1 MSNYYSLYNIC
12 EYINGDDKNHAS
24 VSNRMSNQLKI
35 AENDSK
41 KAILPFSDYFAEDNS
56 DYDYVIGDF
65 DYNALI
71 GINDNLADNYFN
83 INIVNK
89 YKIELNIEDIK
100 NCYTFKKEKADEKV
114 KVNENY
120 LYRTG
125 NGIELQTNNS
135 LAYGTVCKNMSRLFP
150 VRTDYNNI
158 KDDNI
163 KLLHRLKSKTD
174 VETKIDEEEGLILV
188 SIRVILPTKKDN
200 NDITNTNY
208 ILGIGYIFQSCNN
221 SDRFFY
227 YERKRVKTEYFNINF
242 PIQYSNI
249 YGQVRLKNDSENYLI
264 KYVHG
269 IGGVTYQTYCPLL
282 LNLNTTDKANEYK
295 TKEEFNDKFSN
306 ILLGIK
312 SKDEI
317 TVAEQEKELALEQ
330 INEVKAV
337 AGIINKADN
346 LNAYEWDYN
355 NVKYEFKNNKNI
367 NLSIEDEKKIFSH
380 AKPSKVDIKSITK
393 ESKEKGTKL
402 INVKLINIKCNIFKA
417 SYLEKSCCWV
427 VLNPVSDDTKSM
439 SNFSKSKNGIIFS
452 YGDTDY
458 LYFNKFYFNNS
469 EKVENEKNKFKIPYS
484 VGSSAPVLDV
494 EAYGDEIESFEIDC
508 VDKRSSDRE
517 LVKVLDKIYDNKKD
531 YDKQEGFFK
540 YEISRLD
547 SNKEPEDSTTG
558 KSRAEIE
565 NFIKSWSCKIDT
577 GNLKEQY
584 GYDIDRYYDMF
595 SGMTPYVKLGF
606 ANKSSENIVW
616 NYIDSVYSPFI
627 QSLSIK
633 DNGVKTITLK
643 LYDKDFASYNK
654 LSFETIDA
662 EYLHPNDKGRT
673 NAIYS
678 LEDLL
683 RKSLKSE
690 NFDSKNGNKEDR
702 QTYENKDEQLIDEFL
717 KIEKSQTNL
726 TANLS
731 VRFGYCD
738 YNQPLTA
745 TETKIDNKGNV
756 KENSIKEDSGDDSLT
771 NYFKQKGS
779 TQRNNRWWSFTDAET
794 KTYPITFEDKLI
806 KGDKIEHNGGK
817 QINNKEST
825 TGIYRE
831 KQINSTVDQTTSMSQ
846 EIEFMITGFKTT
858 LQNNGLV
865 YEITAIEQK
874 DCEIIGNRFLQRFA
888 VIKSFPNDVLYMLM
902 HIFNETTGGA
912 NVDSSKVKILLGLD
926 EEYAKNFGY
935 KLVEKIDTK
944 KLSNNKEMIELFD
957 SDYLDTYNIKNEK
970 DVSPEILE
978 QITLSFGTESSFSNF
993 IKSSEKPPLYKSISS
1008 LISEFCSA
1016 CPPKKKISVKP
1027 KIYNKDGE
1035 EVNVY
1040 DQNAVSAPLSYFT
1053 VKDQKEDIV
1062 YIVLYYRNVRKPG
1075 IIRVYNWGV
1084 ESPYQHC
1091 ITNLSIENSNEFAI
1105 LNGINCFSAN
1115 DGKIRRRIGSINP
1128 KNGSDGAINANSK
1141 EVSTEDGK
1149 MVNQITYTTNA
1160 SDSYDIA
1167 YSSSMYNGTIEI
1179 LGDPFYM
1186 FDEYMQPCT
1195 YPILLNVLVP
1205 LNELAFTSEAEE
1217 WKRSKTVVKGG
1228 NQRLHELS
1236 GYYVIKEINHD
1247 ISKSGFKTTLTV
1259 MSYPNIQNDVLINGD
1274 TLQMR

>member
-12 EYINGDDKNHAS
+12 EYINGNGEDHAS
-24 VSNRMSNQLKI
+24 ASNRMSNQLKI
-35 AENDSK
+35 AENDYK
-41 KAILPFSDYFAEDNS
+41 KGIFPLSDYFEDDAS
-56 DYDYVIGDF
+56 DYDYDYIIGDF
-65 DYNALI
+65 DYNKLT
-71 GINDNLADNYFN
+71 GINSNPASDYFN
-83 INIVNK
+83 IKIINK
-89 YKIELNIEDIK
+89 YDKELKIEDIR
-100 NCYTFKKEKADEKV
+100 NCYTFKKGKTDNKDDE
-114 KVNENY
+114 NC
-120 LYRTG
+120 LYQT
-125 NGIELQTNNS
+125 NSGIELQTKTS
-135 LAYGTVCKNMSRLFP
+135 LAYGIVCKSSSRLFP
-150 VRTDYNNI
+150 VRTDNN
-158 KDDNI
+158 KVEDNI
-163 KLLHRLKSKTD
+163 KLLHYLKSKAD
-174 VETKIDEEEGLILV
+174 VEAKIDEERGLKLV
-188 SIRVILPTKKDN
+188 SIRIIIPAKLDN

-208 ILGIGYIFQSCNN
+208 ILGIGYIFQSCYNP
-221 SDRFFY
+221 DRFFY
-227 YERKRVKTEYFNINF
+227 YERKRVGTEYFNINF

-249 YGQVRLKNDSENYLI
+249 YGQVRLKSDGKNNCLE
-264 KYVHG
+264 YVHG
-269 IGGVTYQTYCPLL
+269 IGGVTYQTYSPLL
-282 LNLNTTDKANEYK
+282 LNLNTTDKANVYK
-295 TKEEFNDKFSN
+295 TKEEFSNKFSN

-337 AGIINKADN
+337 AGTINKADN
-346 LNAYEWDYN
+346 LNAYKWDYDN
-355 NVKYEFKNNKNI
+355 AKYKIDKNEDI
-367 NLSIEDEKKIFSH
+367 SLSIEDEKKIFNH
-380 AKPSKVDIKSITK
+380 AKPSKIDISKLVK

-402 INVKLINIKCNIFKA
+402 VNVKLSNIKCNIFKA
-417 SYLEKSCCWV
+417 SYLEKNCCWV
-427 VLNPVSDDTKSM
+427 VLNPISDDTKSM
-439 SNFSKSKNGIIFS
+439 NNFSKSKNGIIFS

-458 LYFNKFYFNNS
+458 LYFNRFYFNNS
-469 EKVENEKNKFKIPYS
+469 EKIENEKNKFKIPYS
-484 VGSSAPVLDV
+484 VGTNLTQVLDV
-494 EAYGDEIESFEIDC
+494 EAYGAEINFEIDC
-508 VDKRSSDRE
+508 VDTRSSDRE
-517 LVKVLDKIYDNKKD
+517 SVKVLDKSYDKKKD
-531 YDKQEGFFK
+531 YDKQENFFK

-654 LSFETIDA
+654 LSFETIDN

-690 NFDSKNGNKEDR
+690 NFDSSSGNKGDR

-745 TETKIDNKGNV
+745 TETKTDSKGNV
-756 KENSIKEDSGDDSLT
+756 KENSIKEDSGGDSLA

-779 TQRNNRWWSFTDAET
+779 TQRNNRWWSFTDTET

-806 KGDKIEHNGGK
+806 KGDKIEHNGGR

-944 KLSNNKEMIELFD
+944 KLSNNKEMMELFD

-1062 YIVLYYRNVRKPG
+1062 YVVLYYRNVRKPG

-1084 ESPYQHC
+1084 ESPYRHC

-1128 KNGSDGAINANSK
+1128 KNGSDGAVNANSK

-1247 ISKSGFKTTLTV
+1247 ISKNGFRTTLTV

>member
-1 MSNYYSLYNIC
+1 MSNYYSLYRIC
-12 EYINGDDKNHAS
+12 EYINSDGKDHAS

-35 AENDSK
+35 AENEPDK
-41 KAILPFSDYFAEDNS
+41 VILPFSDYFEDDTS
-56 DYDYVIGDF
+56 DYDYIIGDF
-65 DYNALI
+65 EYNALT
-71 GINDNLADNYFN
+71 GINDNLASNYFN
-83 INIVNK
+83 I
-89 YKIELNIEDIK
+89 KITNEYSKELKIEDIK
-100 NCYTFKKEKADEKV
+100 NYYTFKKEDG
-114 KVNENY
+114 KVNENHLY
-120 LYRTG
+120 LKSS
-125 NGIELQTNNS
+125 GIELQTNS
-135 LAYGTVCKNMSRLFP
+135 ALAYGIVCKSESRLFP
-150 VRTDYNNI
+150 ARTDNN
-158 KDDNI
+158 NTTGNSI
-163 KLLHRLKSKTD
+163 KLLHHLKSKTD
-174 VETKIDEEEGLILV
+174 VEAKIDEEGGLRLV
-188 SIRVILPTKKDN
+188 SIRVILPTKIDN

-208 ILGIGYIFQSCNN
+208 ILGIGYIFQSCKDGN

-227 YERKRVKTEYFNINF
+227 YERKRKSTEYFNINF
-242 PIQYSNI
+242 PIQYSNV
-249 YGQVRLKNDSENYLI
+249 YGHVRLSNGDSCLN
-264 KYVHG
+264 YVHG
-269 IGGVTYQTYCPLL
+269 INGVTYQTYSPLL
-282 LNLNTTDKANEYK
+282 LNLNTPDKANVYNI
-295 TKEEFNDKFSN
+295 KEEFNDKFSK

-317 TVAEQEKELALEQ
+317 TVAEQEKELVLEQ
-330 INEVKAV
+330 INEVKAT

-346 LNAYEWDYN
+346 LNAYQWDYD
-355 NVKYEFKNNKNI
+355 NVKCKLDKTI
-367 NLSIEDEKKIFSH
+367 SLSIEDKKKIFSH
-380 AKPSKVDIKSITK
+380 AKPSKVDIGKLKK

-402 INVKLINIKCNIFKA
+402 FNVTLKGIKCNIFKA
-417 SYLEKSCCWV
+417 SYLEKNCCWV

-469 EKVENEKNKFKIPYS
+469 EKIEKEKNKFKIPYS
-484 VGSSAPVLDV
+484 TGSNSTEILDV
-494 EAYGDEIESFEIDC
+494 EAYGDEVNFEIDC
-508 VDKRSSDRE
+508 VDTRSSDRE
-517 LVKVLDKIYDNKKD
+517 SVKIIDKLYDDKNKD
-531 YDKQEGFFK
+531 YDKQENFFK

-690 NFDSKNGNKEDR
+690 NFDSNNGNKGDR
-702 QTYENKDEQLIDEFL
+702 QTYENKDEQLIDKFL

-731 VRFGYCD
+731 IRFGYCD

-745 TETKIDNKGNV
+745 TETKTDSKGNV
-756 KENSIKEDSGDDSLT
+756 KEKSIKEDSGDDSLA

-779 TQRNNRWWSFTDAET
+779 TQRNNRWWTFTDTET

-806 KGDKIEHNGGK
+806 KGSKIEHNGGK

-888 VIKSFPNDVLYMLM
+888 IIKSFPNDVLYMLM
-902 HIFNETTGGA
+902 HIFNETTGGV

-926 EEYAKNFGY
+926 EEYAKSFGY

-944 KLSNNKEMIELFD
+944 KLSNNKEMMELFD

-1027 KIYNKDGE
+1027 KKYNKDGE

-1062 YIVLYYRNVRKPG
+1062 YVVLYYRNVRKPG

-1128 KNGSDGAINANSK
+1128 KNGSDGAVNANSK

-1167 YSSSMYNGTIEI
+1167 YSSSVYNGTIEI

-1236 GYYVIKEINHD
+1236 GYYVIKEISHD
-1247 ISKSGFKTTLTV
+1247 ISKNGFKTTLTV